1 MLCGLILYV
10 FLINC
15 VQSAICLV
23 SGTYSRLYLRSAVI
37 SHPRVSLFFVSCIF
51 YMCLFVRFPYL
62 FGLIS
67 HSLVVCLT
75 WGLLNFGGRLIYF
88 QSCFVCGLGVFSE
101 QSV

>member
-1 MLCGLILYV
+1 
-10 FLINC
+10 
-15 VQSAICLV
+15 
-23 SGTYSRLYLRSAVI
+23 
-37 SHPRVSLFFVSCIF
+37 
-51 YMCLFVRFPYL
+51 L

-75 WGLLNFGGRLIYF
+75 WGLLNFGGHLIYF